1 MKNRPNYD
9 NRQLGDRRKFLAG
22 LSVGV
27 ASIVSSNTLPLAR
40 GQDTGTNP
48 DIREFNGLITR
59 EREPVNLEFPF
70 ASLDGVKTPNSQ
82 FFVRTH
88 FPIPKLGRDDW
99 RLKCT
104 GHVQRELALSYD
116 DLTKLPSKKVTAT
129 IECAGNSRV
138 FLVPK
143 AKGVLWE
150 LGGVSTAEWIG
161 VSLGTLLDRAGVKNG
176 AVEVILQGADKGQLT
191 EEPKTPGEIHFARS
205 LPLDKA
211 RQAEVLLAYQMNGE
225 DLPAEHGFPLRAIVP
240 GWYGMASVKWLTSIE
255 VTDRPFHGYWQT
267 AEYSYWNR
275 HSGEPVGVPIRELQ
289 VKSEIARPTRGERIA
304 TATPYRITGAA
315 WSDTDIVKVEVS
327 TDGGQNWKEAKLL
340 GDALPFTWRL
350 WEFQWQPPK
359 TPGKITL
366 MSRATD
372 KNGRQQPKA
381 HDPDKKAYLI
391 NHMLPV
397 EVELS

>member
-1 MKNRPNYD
+1 MNQPSYETE
-9 NRQLGDRRKFLAG
+9 QLGSRRTFLAG

-27 ASIVSSNTLPLAR
+27 ASIASSNLLPLAR
-40 GQDTGTNP
+40 GQDVGTNP
-48 DIREFNGLITR
+48 NLREFKGLITR

-70 ASLDGVKTPNSQ
+70 ASLNGVKTPNNQ

-88 FPIPKLGRDDW
+88 FPIPQLGRDEW

-104 GHVQRELALSYD
+104 GHVERELALNYHE
-116 DLTKLPSKKVTAT
+116 LRTLPSKTVTAT

-150 LGGVSTAEWIG
+150 LGAVSTAEWTG
-161 VSLGTLLDRAGVKNG
+161 VPLATVLDRAGVKNG

-205 LPLDKA
+205 LPLEKA

-255 VTDRPFHGYWQT
+255 VTDRPFQGYWQT

-275 HSGEPVGVPIRELQ
+275 HSGEPVGVPVREMQ
-289 VKSEIARPTRGERIA
+289 VKSEIARPTRGERIS
-304 TATPYRITGAA
+304 TATPYRVTGAA

-327 TDGGQNWKEAKLL
+327 TDGGQSWKEATLL
-340 GDALPFTWRL
+340 GDAVPFTWRL
-350 WEFQWQPPK
+350 WEFQWQPAK
-359 TPGKITL
+359 TTGKVTL

-372 KNGRQQPKA
+372 KNGRQQPKD

-391 NHMLPV
+391 NHTLPI
-397 EVELS
+397 EVEIS